1 MARGDQL
8 GRQWKIIRT
17 LIASK
22 QGKSVQDLALELGC
36 HARTVYRDLEALQ
49 VAGFPVYT
57 ERKHNRSYWSLLESA
72 KQHIPIP
79 FSIMELMA
87 LYFSRDML
95 KILKDTH
102 FYDSLESLFQK
113 IKATLAPEYINY
125 LKQMESSLQVDIK
138 PYKDY
143 SQFREIIDGVNTAIL
158 KRQRVQMTYF
168 TMSRR
173 KTSQRTVDP
182 YKLWFFDATFY
193 MLGYCH
199 LRNDVRLFAVDRI
212 QVLEPTHITFETPVD
227 FDIENLLRSS
237 FGAFLGEPVEVAI
250 HFSAKIAGYILEKI
264 WHESQVVEKQKDGSL
279 IFKAQVAGI
288 KEIKSWI
295 LGWGGDAVVLEPLS
309 LVQEIQEDAKNILKQ
324 YGSQDGSLLLR

>member
-1 MARGDQL
+1 MRFFMARGDQL

-22 QGKSVQDLALELGC
+22 QGKSVQDLAFELGC

-49 VAGFPVYT
+49 LAGFPVYT
-57 ERKHNRSYWSLLESA
+57 ERKHNKSYWSLLESA

-113 IKATLAPEYINY
+113 IKTTLAPEYINY

-143 SQFREIIDGVNTAIL
+143 SQFREIIDQVNTAIL
-158 KRQRVQMTYF
+158 KRQQVQMTYF

-173 KTSQRTVDP
+173 KTSQRIVDP

-193 MLGYCH
+193 MFGYCH
-199 LRNDVRLFAVDRI
+199 LRNDIRLFAVDRI
-212 QVLEPTHITFETPVD
+212 QALEPTHITFETPVD
-227 FDIENLLRSS
+227 VDIENLLRSS
-237 FGAFLGEPVEVAI
+237 FGAFLGEPIEVVI

-264 WHESQVVEKQKDGSL
+264 WHESQIVEKQKDGSL
-279 IFKAQVAGI
+279 IFRAQVAGI
-288 KEIKSWI
+288 KEIKAWI
-295 LGWGGDAVVLEPLS
+295 LGWGSDAVVLEPVS
-309 LVQEIQEDAKNILKQ
+309 LLQEIQKDAKSILKQ
-324 YGSQDGSLLLR
+324 YGAS

>member
-22 QGKSVQDLALELGC
+22 KGKSVHGLASDLAC
-36 HARTVYRDLEALQ
+36 HPRTVYRDLEALQ

-57 ERKHNRSYWSLLESA
+57 ERHRNKSYWSLLDSA
-72 KQHIPIP
+72 KHTIPIP

-113 IKATLAPEYINY
+113 VKATLPAEYLDY
-125 LKQMESSLQVDIK
+125 LKKIESSLQVGVK

-143 SQFREIIDGVNTAIL
+143 SRFRETLELINTAIQN
-158 KRQRVQMTYF
+158 RQQIHISYF
-168 TMSRR
+168 AMSRK
-173 KTSQRTVDP
+173 KTSHRLVDP

-193 MLGYCH
+193 MLAYCH
-199 LRNDVRLFAVDRI
+199 LRKDVRLFAVERI
-212 QVLEPTHITFETPVD
+212 KTLTQTDVSFEPPSV
-227 FDIENLLRSS
+227 FDIDNLLQDS
-237 FGAFLGEPVEVAI
+237 FGAFIGNPLEVI
-250 HFSAKIAGYILEKI
+250 IRFSATIAGYIQERT
-264 WHESQVVEKQKDGSL
+264 WHRSQVMEPQQDGSL
-279 IFKAQVAGI
+279 IFKVKVAGLQAI
-288 KEIKSWI
+288 TSWV
-295 LGWGGDAVVLEPLS
+295 LGWGRHAVVLEPADLRHQIQTE
-309 LVQEIQEDAKNILKQ
+309 VQATLKQ
-324 YGSQDGSLLLR
+324 YSIS